1 MSKRYGLLGSAKSI
15 KASSV
20 AGAKPAFKP
29 ARKAPARGTAVSA
42 FAQNDSDSDDAAES
56 AEDPMGRAAVNRRLR
71 EAQAARASQLD
82 KAQVAAV
89 LADPSVYDYDNV
101 YEEVHADRKEA
112 ARAAEAKQAAE
123 KARRAPRYISNLLD
137 QAKMR
142 EVEQDRVY
150 DRKLAKERE
159 EGDKEHGEAEMKFVT
174 GAYKRKLIEQEKW
187 QLAQALEEQKEKA
200 AEEHM
205 KKQGSALGGG
215 MAGFYSNLLTKNI
228 AMGGDVGN
236 ATSAFTAGS
245 KRHAVTAGLAM
256 DGSSSSRKPGSKRSA
271 AAAADS
277 GSDNEQAAAAAAS
290 SSDAAAPSARM
301 RDERSAA
308 AASQQQ
314 QQPQPEREPAASAAA
329 AEAEAARKRQRTDS
343 ERAGQPL
350 TTAAATASAE
360 AADSSKALAAAA
372 EKAKADK
379 AALIAAAKA
388 RALTRKSGAQQH

>member
-15 KASSV
+15 KASSA
-20 AGAKPAFKP
+20 AGAKPAFKA
-29 ARKAPARGTAVSA
+29 ARKAPTRGTAVSA
-42 FAQNDSDSDDAAES
+42 FAQNDSDSDDGAE

-89 LADPSVYDYDNV
+89 LADPSVYDYDGV

-112 ARAAEAKQAAE
+112 ARVAEAKQAAE
-123 KARRAPRYISNLLD
+123 KARRAPRYISNLLE

-187 QLAQALEEQKEKA
+187 QLAQELEEQKEKA
-200 AEEHM
+200 AEENM

-256 DGSSSSRKPGSKRSA
+256 DGSGSSSKPSSRPSA
-271 AAAADS
+271 AATDDVGSSSDS
-277 GSDNEQAAAAAAS
+277 EHVAAAAS

-308 AASQQQ
+308 ARSAEQLS
-314 QQPQPEREPAASAAA
+314 EREPVAAA
-329 AEAEAARKRQRTDS
+329 AEVDAARKRQRTDS
-343 ERAGQPL
+343 ERAASQL
-350 TTAAATASAE
+350 SAAAASSEEAVDSSQATAAA
-360 AADSSKALAAAA
+360 AAAA

-388 RALTRKSGAQQH
+388 RALARKSAAK

>member
-15 KASSV
+15 KASSA
-20 AGAKPAFKP
+20 AGAKPAFKA
-29 ARKAPARGTAVSA
+29 ARKAPTRGTAVSA
-42 FAQNDSDSDDAAES
+42 FAQNDSDSDDAAE

-89 LADPSVYDYDNV
+89 LADPSVYDYDGV

-123 KARRAPRYISNLLD
+123 KARRAPRYISNLLE

-187 QLAQALEEQKEKA
+187 QLAQDLEEQKEKA

-256 DGSSSSRKPGSKRSA
+256 DGSSSSSKASSTPSA
-271 AAAADS
+271 AAAADDVDS
-277 GSDNEQAAAAAAS
+277 SSDSEHVAAAAN

-308 AASQQQ
+308 ARSARQLS
-314 QQPQPEREPAASAAA
+314 EREPAAT
-329 AEAEAARKRQRTDS
+329 AEADATRKRQRTDS
-343 ERAGQPL
+343 ERAASQL
-350 TTAAATASAE
+350 SAAAASSEEAVDSSTAAA
-360 AADSSKALAAAA
+360 AAAAAAA

-388 RALTRKSGAQQH
+388 RALARKSGAK